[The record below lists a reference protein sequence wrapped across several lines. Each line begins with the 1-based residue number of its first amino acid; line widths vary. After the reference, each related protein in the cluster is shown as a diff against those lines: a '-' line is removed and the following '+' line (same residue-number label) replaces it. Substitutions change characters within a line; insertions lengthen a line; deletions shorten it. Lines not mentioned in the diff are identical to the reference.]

1 MLISLAEY
9 AKLHKKSPV
18 TARIHA
24 KNGKFKTAHKIGRN
38 WVIDDAEPWYDFGFS
53 CVKYVGY
60 KRRTK

>member
-1 MLISLAEY
+1 MLISLVEY

-38 WVIDDAEPWYDFGFS
+38 WVIDDAEPWNDNRIS
-53 CVKYVGY
+53 CGKYVGY